1 MKRALGT
8 CKTWLVGAALVASFA
23 PAAAAAGSTVT
34 VRVSTFRSVKGVL
47 RCRLYAR
54 PDGFPG
60 KPPFAAEESVAV
72 SAKTMTCAFAGVAP
86 GTYAVALFHDENGD
100 GKLDKNF
107 LGIPREGVGVSNN
120 KIRSFGP
127 VWEDAK
133 FEVKGD
139 VALDVTLHY

>member
-1 MKRALGT
+1 MRNTIRTLSIGAVLVLAL
-8 CKTWLVGAALVASFA
+8 A
-23 PAAAAAGSTVT
+23 PVVDAAGSTVT
-34 VRVSTFRSVKGVL
+34 VRVSTFRSVKGML

-60 KPPFAAEESVAV
+60 KPPVAAEESVAV
-72 SAKTMTCAFAGVAP
+72 SAKAMICAFSGVAP

-139 VALDVTLHY
+139 VALDVTLHF